1 MNDTIHAKSFDKGS
15 DTQKFSDEQYK
26 QIAVDAWKGFEKMP
40 AASQSK
46 CPGLDGDFL
55 KIPPLFEDKVGGTG
69 VAAGASSS
77 KLEKFDVK
85 KPYDIDP
92 GHNPDKCLRGELGK
106 PPATTQDWAETKKML
121 KAIDA
126 LPGSEN
132 LDPKERKLILSMLLD
147 NNNHNIIKHTKP
159 VKDLIKDKKEK

>member
-1 MNDTIHAKSFDKGS
+1 MNDSIHAKSFDKGS
-15 DTQKFSDEQYK
+15 DTQSFTSEQYK
-26 QIAVDAWKGFEKMP
+26 QIAVDAWKGLEKMP
-40 AASQSK
+40 PSSSK

-55 KIPPLFEDKVGGTG
+55 KIPPLFEDKV
-69 VAAGASSS
+69 AAS
-77 KLEKFDVK
+77 KGNNNQENFDFKK

-92 GHNPDKCLRGELGK
+92 GHNPDKCYRSEIAPK
-106 PPATTQDWAETKKML
+106 PPVTTQDWAETKKML

-147 NNNHNIIKHTKP
+147 NNHNIIKNTSP

>member
-15 DTQKFSDEQYK
+15 DTQSFTSEQYK
-26 QIAVDAWKGFEKMP
+26 QIAVDAWKGIEKLP
-40 AASQSK
+40 PSSQSK

-55 KIPPLFEDKVGGTG
+55 KIPPLFEEK
-69 VAAGASSS
+69 VAAS
-77 KLEKFDVK
+77 KDANNQENSDLKR
-85 KPYDIDP
+85 KPRDTDP
-92 GHNPDKCLRGELGK
+92 GHNPDKCFGNEFAPK
-106 PPATTQDWAETKKML
+106 PPATNQDWAETKKML

-147 NNNHNIIKHTKP
+147 NNHELKNANP
-159 VKDLIKDKKEK
+159 VKDLIKERKEK